1 MILVDT
7 CVISEMQRPT
17 PSLAV
22 LRWLRAVPDKD
33 LRLSVLTLGELRK
46 GAELLD
52 PGARRTALE
61 RWLDG
66 LVERFSDRILPIDK
80 EIAMR
85 WAVITASGRRA
96 GRARPMIDT
105 LLAAT
110 AVRHGLILATRNVA
124 DFEGTGAQILNP
136 WDHEPPVR

>member
-52 PGARRTALE
+52 PGARRTGLE

-66 LVERFSDRILPIDK
+66 LVERFSDRILPIDQ

-136 WDHEPPVR
+136 WDH

>member
-7 CVISEMQRPT
+7 CVISEIQRPT

-33 LRLSVLTLGELRK
+33 LRLSVMTLGELRK
-46 GAELLD
+46 GAELLA
-52 PGARRTALE
+52 PGARRTGLE

-66 LVERFSDRILPIDK
+66 LVERFSDRILPIDQ

>member
-1 MILVDT
+1 VILVDT

-52 PGARRTALE
+52 PGARRTGLE

-66 LVERFSDRILPIDK
+66 LVERFSDRILPIDQ

-136 WDHEPPVR
+136 WDH